1 MIHGSIILVLLSES
15 DAIYAAD
22 RFINY
27 YSRFNRIDDYLR
39 HVKKDRIADRPGYLF
54 SAEEDMF
61 DSFEMHPNQMDFEIH
76 VVDTSAKMTHRYNQW
91 MYSEVLNLTAS
102 NAVEEAIPGRTHKW
116 IVTETN
122 TKKIVGVVR
131 FGSPTINSK
140 PRNDYF
146 KRVVP
151 LKEINPHF
159 VMGFNIVPTQPFG
172 FNYLGGKL
180 LALLASSYELKSQFD
195 HKYGTDLKYFETTS
209 LYGSTKGMS
218 MYDGLKPFL
227 RHIGDT
233 ESKFLPLFHDD
244 EFREFFDWFNVRNN
258 NERLISADKSSKKI
272 KIQTKMISIIKNS
285 LMYNQCLEKL
295 EEFNACIKHAMSLTE
310 KKRYYLGDFRHTA
323 QQAIDWWKKK
333 ASKRYDKL
341 TREGRVR
348 TKLEVWQPGVDMEI
362 IR

>member
-1 MIHGSIILVLLSES
+1 MLLSEE

-27 YSRFNRIDDYLR
+27 YSCFNRIDDYLR

-61 DSFEMHPNQMDFEIH
+61 DSFDMHPNQMNFEIH
-76 VVDTSAKMTHRYNQW
+76 VVDTGAKMTHRYNQW

-195 HKYGTDLKYFETTS
+195 HKYGTDVKYFETTS
-209 LYGSTKGMS
+209 LYGTTKGMS

-244 EFREFFDWFNVRNN
+244 VFREFFSWFNERNDG
-258 NERLISADKSSKKI
+258 ERLISADKSSKKI

-285 LMYNQCLEKL
+285 LMYHECLDKL
-295 EEFNACIKHAMSLTE
+295 NEFNSSIKHAMSLTE

-341 TREGRVR
+341 TRDGRLR
-348 TKLEVWQPGVDMEI
+348 TKLEIWEPGADLEI

>member
-1 MIHGSIILVLLSES
+1 MLLSES

-39 HVKKDRIADRPGYLF
+39 HVKKDRMNNRPGLLF
-54 SAEEDMF
+54 GA
-61 DSFEMHPNQMDFEIH
+61 DSEIHPNKMDFKIH
-76 VVDTSAKMTHRYNQW
+76 IVDTNPKTTTKYNQW
-91 MYSEVLNLTAS
+91 LYSETLNLTAS

-116 IVTETN
+116 IVEEVN
-122 TKKIVGVVR
+122 TQKVVGVVR

-146 KRVVP
+146 GRVVP

-195 HKYGTDLKYFETTS
+195 NKYGTKLKYFETTS
-209 LYGSTKGMS
+209 LYGTTKGMS

-244 EFREFFDWFNVRNN
+244 EFREFFNWFNVRNN

-272 KIQTKMISIIKNS
+272 KIQSKMISIIKNS
-285 LMYNQCLEKL
+285 LKDKNKLEK
-295 EEFNACIKHAMSLTE
+295 FNSCIQHAMSLTE

-348 TKLEVWQPGVDMEI
+348 HELEVWNPGVDLEI

>member
-1 MIHGSIILVLLSES
+1 MLLSES

-22 RFINY
+22 KFINY
-27 YSRFNRIDDYLR
+27 YSQFRRIDDYLR

-61 DSFEMHPNQMDFEIH
+61 DNFDIHPNDMNFEIH

-102 NAVEEAIPGRTHKW
+102 NAIEEALPGRTHKW
-116 IVTETN
+116 IITEIHTN
-122 TKKIVGVVR
+122 KIIGVVR

-146 KRVVP
+146 DRVVP
-151 LKEINPHF
+151 LKEINNNF

-172 FNYLGGKL
+172 YNYLGGKL

-195 HKYGTDLKYFETTS
+195 HKYGTELKYFETTS

-218 MYDGLKPFL
+218 MYDGLKPFI

-244 EFREFFDWFNVRNN
+244 EFRDLFWWFNKRNDGK
-258 NERLISADKSSKKI
+258 RLIPADKSSKKL
-272 KIQTKMISIIKNS
+272 KIMNKMISIIRKS
-285 LMYNQCLEKL
+285 LARTNEHKL
-295 EEFNACIKHAMSLTE
+295 GEFNEIIKHAMGLTE
-310 KKRYYLGDFRHTA
+310 KKRYYIGDFSHTA
-323 QQAIDWWKKK
+323 KQAIEWGRVK
-333 ASKRYDKL
+333 AVKRYEKL
-341 TREGRVR
+341 SSSG
-348 TKLEVWQPGVDMEI
+348 KLRKELEIWEPGANLEI

>member
-1 MIHGSIILVLLSES
+1 MLLSES

-61 DSFEMHPNQMDFEIH
+61 DSFDMHPNQMDFEIH

-209 LYGSTKGMS
+209 LYGTTKGMS

-348 TKLEVWQPGVDMEI
+348 TKLEIWEPGVEMEI

>member
-1 MIHGSIILVLLSES
+1 MLLSES
-15 DAIYAAD
+15 DAVYAAD
-22 RFINY
+22 RFITY
-27 YSRFNRIDDYLR
+27 YSNFNRIDDYLR
-39 HVKKDRIADRPGYLF
+39 HVKKDRMFDRPGYLF
-54 SAEEDMF
+54 GAESDMF
-61 DSFEMHPNQMDFEIH
+61 DSFGMHPSEMEFQIH
-76 VVDTSAKMTHRYNQW
+76 VVDTGAKMAHRYNQW

-102 NAVEEAIPGRTHKW
+102 NPIEEAIPGRTHKW

-122 TKKIVGVVR
+122 SNKIVGVVR

-140 PRNDYF
+140 PRNEYF
-146 KRVVP
+146 GKVVS
-151 LKEINPHF
+151 LAEINPHY

-180 LALLASSYELKSQFD
+180 LALLACSKELKQQFD
-195 HKYGTDLKYFETTS
+195 EKYKTNLKYFETTS
-209 LYGSTKGMS
+209 LYGTTKGMS

-244 EFREFFDWFNVRNN
+244 EFREFFNWFNVRNN

-285 LMYNQCLEKL
+285 LKDKNKL
-295 EEFNACIKHAMSLTE
+295 DEFNACIKHAMSLTE
-310 KKRYYLGDFRHTA
+310 KKRYYLGDFRHTVEE
-323 QQAIDWWKKK
+323 AITWWKKK

-341 TREGRVR
+341 SSQGRVR
-348 TKLEVWQPGVDMEI
+348 TELELWQPGANMEI

>member
-1 MIHGSIILVLLSES
+1 MLLSES
-15 DAIYAAD
+15 DAVYAAD

-27 YSRFNRIDDYLR
+27 YSNFNRIDDYLR
-39 HVKKDRIADRPGYLF
+39 HVKKDRMDNRSGSLFGADTEF
-54 SAEEDMF
+54 F
-61 DSFEMHPNQMDFEIH
+61 DAFDMHPNKMEFKIH
-76 VVDTSAKMTHRYNQW
+76 VVDTDPKTASRYNQW
-91 MYSEVLNLTAS
+91 LYSETLNLTAS

-116 IVTETN
+116 IVEEVN

-140 PRNDYF
+140 PRNNYF
-146 KRVVP
+146 DRVVP
-151 LKEINPHF
+151 LKEINPYF

-195 HKYGTDLKYFETTS
+195 HKYGTELKYFETTS
-209 LYGSTKGMS
+209 LYGTTKGMS

-244 EFREFFDWFNVRNN
+244 EFREFFNWFNVRNN

-272 KIQTKMISIIKNS
+272 KIQSKMISIIKNS
-285 LMYNQCLEKL
+285 LKDNKKL

-348 TKLEVWQPGVDMEI
+348 HELEVWNPGVDLEI

>member
-1 MIHGSIILVLLSES
+1 MLLSES

-39 HVKKDRIADRPGYLF
+39 HVKKDRIAERPGYLF

-61 DSFEMHPNQMDFEIH
+61 DSFGMHPNDMDFQIH
-76 VVDTSAKMTHRYNQW
+76 IVDTSAKMTHRYNQW

-116 IVTETN
+116 IITETN
-122 TKKIVGVVR
+122 TNKIVGVVR

-140 PRNDYF
+140 PRNNYF
-146 KRVVP
+146 DRVVP
-151 LKEINPHF
+151 LKEINRHF

-172 FNYLGGKL
+172 YNYLGGKL

-195 HKYGTDLKYFETTS
+195 HKYGTELKYFETTS

-218 MYDGLKPFL
+218 MYDGLKPFV

-233 ESKFLPLFHDD
+233 ESKFLPLFHDE
-244 EFREFFDWFNVRNN
+244 EFREFFRWFNERNDGK
-258 NERLISADKSSKKI
+258 RLIPADKSSKKL
-272 KIQTKMISIIKNS
+272 KIMNKMISIIRRS
-285 LMYNQCLEKL
+285 LARTNVEKL
-295 EEFNACIKHAMSLTE
+295 GEFNESVKHAMSLTE
-310 KKRYYLGDFRHTA
+310 KKRYYLGDFSHTA
-323 QQAIDWWKKK
+323 HQAIEWWKKK
-333 ASKRYDKL
+333 ASRRYDKL

-348 TKLEVWQPGVDMEI
+348 TQLEIWEPGADLEI

>member
-1 MIHGSIILVLLSES
+1 MLLSEA

-27 YSRFNRIDDYLR
+27 YSAFNRIDDYLR

-285 LMYNQCLEKL
+285 LMHNQCLEKL

>member
-1 MIHGSIILVLLSES
+1 VLLSEV

-27 YSRFNRIDDYLR
+27 YSCFNRIDDYLR
-39 HVKKDRIADRPGYLF
+39 HVKKERIADRPGYLF

-61 DSFEMHPNQMDFEIH
+61 DSFDMHPNQMDFEIH

-209 LYGSTKGMS
+209 LYGTTKGMS

-244 EFREFFDWFNVRNN
+244 VFREFFGWFNERNDG
-258 NERLISADKSSKKI
+258 ERLISADKSSKKI

-285 LMYNQCLEKL
+285 LMYSESLDKL
-295 EEFNACIKHAMSLTE
+295 NEFNACIKHAMSLTE

-323 QQAIDWWKKK
+323 QQAIEWWKKK

-341 TREGRVR
+341 TRDGRVR
-348 TKLEVWQPGVDMEI
+348 TELEIWEPGSDLEI

>member
-1 MIHGSIILVLLSES
+1 MLLSEV

-27 YSRFNRIDDYLR
+27 YSCFNRIDDYLR
-39 HVKKDRIADRPGYLF
+39 HVKKERIADRPGYLF

-61 DSFEMHPNQMDFEIH
+61 DSFDMHPNQMDFEIH

-195 HKYGTDLKYFETTS
+195 HKYGTQLKYFETTS
-209 LYGSTKGMS
+209 LYGTTKGMS

-244 EFREFFDWFNVRNN
+244 EFREFFKWFNVRNN

-272 KIQTKMISIIKNS
+272 KIQSKMISIIKNS
-285 LMYNQCLEKL
+285 LKDKKKL
-295 EEFNACIKHAMSLTE
+295 EEFNSCIQHAMSLTE

-348 TKLEVWQPGVDMEI
+348 HELEVWNPGVDLEI